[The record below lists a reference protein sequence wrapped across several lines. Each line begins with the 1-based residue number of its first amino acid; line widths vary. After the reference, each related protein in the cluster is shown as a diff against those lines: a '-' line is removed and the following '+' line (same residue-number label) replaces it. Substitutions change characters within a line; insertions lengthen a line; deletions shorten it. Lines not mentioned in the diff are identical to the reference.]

1 MEVMV
6 GDRMRSRKEYG
17 SGTRNIW
24 EYTVTSAD
32 RDEWGSGVATFRAG
46 DDLWTHELIERPA
59 PPEPTG
65 LMAVVEVG
73 GQLFTHLGDGRWVD
87 EGESMWS
94 WTGMTNQYNP
104 SLKITVLYEGK
115 DPHDN

>member
-6 GDRMRSRKEYG
+6 GDRMRSLRKYE

-32 RDEWGSGVATFRAG
+32 RDRWESDVVAFYTD

-65 LMAVVEVG
+65 LMAVVEVDG
-73 GQLFTHLGDGRWVD
+73 ELFTRLGDGVWVSPD
-87 EGESMWS
+87 TRG
-94 WTGMTNQYNP
+94 WTWKGMTNQYNP
-104 SLKITVLYEGK
+104 TPKVTVLYEGK